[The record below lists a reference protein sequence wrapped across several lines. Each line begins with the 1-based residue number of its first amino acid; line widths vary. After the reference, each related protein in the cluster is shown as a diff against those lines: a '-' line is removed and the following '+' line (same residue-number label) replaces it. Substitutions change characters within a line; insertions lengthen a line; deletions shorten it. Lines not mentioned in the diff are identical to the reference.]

1 VSKKQQKLK
10 TEQEPKTETVSAS
23 TVQKVDSRPCRLT
36 AMRVLGEPGRYVAGV
51 EPQSM
56 FPTLRGQKVVDI
68 VSVAG
73 VVHVVYANGAYEEYD
88 AAAVCLFYEP
98 CEPEK
103 Q

>member
-1 VSKKQQKLK
+1 MSKKQQKLK

-23 TVQKVDSRPCRLT
+23 TVQKVMEPRPCRLT

-56 FPTLRGQKVVDI
+56 FPTLRGQRVIDI

-73 VVHVVYANGAYEEYD
+73 VVHILYANGAYEEYN
-88 AAAVCLFYEP
+88 AAAVSLLY
-98 CEPEK
+98 EPEK
-103 Q
+103 